1 MRWIYSD
8 TQRPNNLCSRIRK
21 AERAGHTA
29 HAPPLSTISSGLPLP
44 LVARAGSAA
53 ASAGRRGRRDARRWR
68 KQHRKPLPCEVADP
82 ERQRLVQVCSVFE
95 VGPGQGRGFQAPGPL
110 LTIAPLAV
118 CLFLPAG
125 AMAAERIRPLR
136 DSGGPRAPSRCEPRA
151 RSRAS
156 GRSLRS
162 VPRGTGLRE
171 LGTWERRTS

>member
-1 MRWIYSD
+1 MGEEHKCAGYIRIHSVEV
-8 TQRPNNLCSRIRK
+8 TFAPGPVRLSVQKAVQRTPR
-21 AERAGHTA
+21 
-29 HAPPLSTISSGLPLP
+29 LPLP
-44 LVARAGSAA
+44 LAAGAGSAA

-68 KQHRKPLPCEVADP
+68 KQHRKPLPCEVAEP

-95 VGPGQGRGFQAPGPL
+95 VGPGRGEGVQAPAPL